1 MISRRTLS
9 CNALRVFSPAVWAAA
24 LLFVAASM
32 AQAASPTD
40 DEGQSAAL
48 AEKHNA
54 LQSRLASSP
63 YGRPLVLD
71 SLQSAS
77 TVSGDVHAVLE
88 APFAT
93 VSRALQN
100 PGIWCE
106 IMMLH
111 INTKMCRV
119 TRGGSPTMI
128 RLHIGK
134 KDEQHIVDTFALDLA
149 YKLASNSSNHFGV
162 RLDAAKGPLG
172 TSNYVIELEA
182 APLPGG
188 KTFLH
193 LRYAS
198 SYGAASQFAMQ
209 AYLATVGR
217 SKVGFSTVQQGQKA
231 ELVGGLRGTAE
242 RNTMRYYLAIEAY
255 FATLDKPAAQQL
267 EARLQHWFDA
277 TESYAR
283 QLHEMDRETY
293 LVMKR
298 REYQRQSL

>member
-1 MISRRTLS
+1 MISCWNSTRAAWLT
-9 CNALRVFSPAVWAAA
+9 FSPLVLGA
-24 LLFVAASM
+24 LLLVGGTPIAR
-32 AQAASPTD
+32 AASPAG
-40 DEGQSAAL
+40 DENQTTAL
-48 AEKHNA
+48 VEKYNA
-54 LQSRLASSP
+54 LQSRITSSP

-71 SLQSAS
+71 SRQSDS
-77 TVSGDVHAVLE
+77 TVSGDVHAVLD

-93 VSRALQN
+93 VSGALQS
-100 PGIWCE
+100 PRVWCE
-106 IMMLH
+106 IMILH

-119 TRGGSPTMI
+119 TGTSSPTTI
-128 RLHIGK
+128 RLNIGK
-134 KDEQHIVDTFALDLA
+134 KEEEHVADTFALDLA
-149 YKLASNSSNHFGV
+149 YRLASSSSNHFGV

-198 SYGAASQFAMQ
+198 SYGAASQLAMQ

-217 SKVGFSTVQQGQKA
+217 SKVGFSTVQQGQKS

-267 EARLQHWFDA
+267 ETRLQHWFDA

-293 LVMKR
+293 LTMKR
-298 REYQRQSL
+298 KEYQRQSL

>member
-1 MISRRTLS
+1 M
-9 CNALRVFSPAVWAAA
+9 ALAAFNTAQAQVPAPPSAAA
-24 LLFVAASM
+24 DV
-32 AQAASPTD
+32 QAT
-40 DEGQSAAL
+40 AL
-48 AEKHNA
+48 VDKHQT

-77 TVSGDVHAVLE
+77 TVSGDVHAVLD

-100 PGIWCE
+100 PRVWCE
-106 IMMLH
+106 IMILH

-119 TRGGSPTMI
+119 TGAASPAMI
-128 RLHIGK
+128 RLNIGK
-134 KDEQHIVDTFALDLA
+134 KDEQHIEDTFALDLA
-149 YKLASNSSNHFGV
+149 FQPVSSSASHLRT
-162 RLDAAKGPLG
+162 RLDGAKGPLG
-172 TSNYVIELEA
+172 TSNYVIELA
-182 APLPGG
+182 AATLPGG

-198 SYGAASQFAMQ
+198 RYGTASQLAMQ

-217 SKVGFSTVQQGQKA
+217 SKVGFSSVQQGQTSG
-231 ELVGGLRGTAE
+231 LVGGLRGTAE

-255 FATLDKPAAQQL
+255 FATLDKPAAQQFD
-267 EARLQHWFDA
+267 ARLQYWFDA

-283 QLHEMDRETY
+283 QLREMDRETY
-293 LVMKR
+293 LTMKR
-298 REYQRQSL
+298 KEYQRQAL